1 MNRWYT
7 KMKRWQRLSVTLLLG
22 VFMVGMTLFIL
33 WSNAF
38 AGYFA
43 GGAGGC
49 GNFGDSVA
57 ATEVGDAV
65 FQMIPTRDSGGAVIT
80 KDMRIM
86 GGWFPTV
93 NCAAANQV
101 FSTTADFLDYGFEF
115 RAPDSRSGLDYNGSV
130 LTLEDPS
137 SPNFPTLDKLIIEH
151 MTLQTFGTPVE
162 GGGINGIISDSAEVL
177 LDNLFFDTNY
187 ARDYG
192 GGLKLEVWGNSSLR
206 IEDSLFDLNEA
217 DDFNGG
223 GFYVEL
229 HHGSR
234 MTIENTIFTNNT
246 AIRGGAFEIH
256 LFDDSELFILNS
268 EFHNNS
274 TQLVT
279 NSAGGG
285 YIFMEGGRVIIENSH
300 FSSQNTGQN
309 GGGLYIISTDGDVK
323 ITNTAFDGNMA
334 DNQPDSKG
342 GGLYAEMDGG
352 TMTIQRGT
360 FANNEATGAGGGVY
374 VESVGASSTMVNII
388 GAEFTNNTPN
398 NYQFVQSGSG
408 ALDTV
413 VLGENI
419 YLPAIL
425 NDPQPVQTARI
436 LSITL
441 NANNDYVVAFDTDNY
456 EPVMPGTH
464 VHFFFD
470 NVPVEDAG
478 MPADEI
484 RWIAYGGSSPF
495 TQYGFADRVISPYGA
510 EKMCILVAN
519 QNHSIRPGTGNC
531 VKLP

>member
-1 MNRWYT
+1 MNQWHT
-7 KMKRWQRLSVTLLLG
+7 KMKRWQRLGLTLLLG
-22 VFMVGMTLFIL
+22 FVMAGMTLFIL

-49 GNFGDSVA
+49 GNFVDSVA

-86 GGWFPTV
+86 GGWFPTI
-93 NCAAANQV
+93 NCAEANQV
-101 FSTTADFLDYGFEF
+101 FSTTADFLDYGFIYQ
-115 RAPDSRSGLDYNGSV
+115 APISRSGLDHNGSV
-130 LTLEDPS
+130 LTLEDPN
-137 SPNFPTLDKLIIEH
+137 SPNFPTLNKLIVEH
-151 MTLQTFGTPVE
+151 MTLRTVGTPTE

-177 LDNLFFDTNY
+177 LDNVYFDDNY

-192 GGLKLEVWGNSSLR
+192 GGLNLEVWGNSSLR

-223 GFYVEL
+223 GLYVEL
-229 HHGSR
+229 HQGSY

-246 AIRGGAFEIH
+246 AVRGGAFEIH
-256 LFDDSELFILNS
+256 LFDDSELFIRNS
-268 EFHNNS
+268 EFDDNF
-274 TQLVT
+274 TGLVT
-279 NSAGGG
+279 NSAAGG
-285 YIFMEGGRVIIENSH
+285 YIFMEEGRVIIENSR

-309 GGGLYIISTDGDVK
+309 GGGLYIVM
-323 ITNTAFDGNMA
+323 TNGEVEIQNTVFDGNLA

-342 GGLYAEMDGG
+342 GGLYAEMNGG
-352 TMTIQRGT
+352 TMTIQGGT
-360 FANNEATGAGGGVY
+360 FANNVSTDAGGGLY
-374 VESVGASSTMVNII
+374 VESVGNSPATVNIV
-388 GAEFTNNTPN
+388 GTEFVNNTPN
-398 NYQFVQSGSG
+398 PYQFVQSGSG
-408 ALDTV
+408 AFNTM
-413 VLGENI
+413 VLVENI

-441 NANNDYVVAFDTDNY
+441 NANNEYVVAFETDNY
-456 EPVMPGTH
+456 EPALPGVH

-470 NVPVEDAG
+470 TVTTNEAGVPG
-478 MPADEI
+478 SGP
-484 RWIAYGGSSPF
+484 WIAYGGSSPF
-495 TQYGFADRVISPYGA
+495 TQYGFADRAIGPYGA

-531 VKLP
+531 IKLP